1 MWSNLS
7 QKSYARKRVVRGHS
21 HSERNKR
28 AQDSVIRE
36 LTELKSLFH
45 RHLVKIKGSYTD
57 KDHIAFLMEPVAEC
71 NLFQLLSKPGG
82 LSGGDKHDI
91 RTYFGCLAS
100 AVHYLHKSK
109 IRHRDLSSR
118 NVLIKNGCVYISD
131 LGSAINWSSNGTRGS
146 MTQDRHVPASLEY
159 MAPEVVI
166 RGTKRNSSSDMWSL
180 GVVFLEM
187 AALLV
192 GRSLKQLNAAIEQ
205 KTKRDQEPFIWNNP
219 QMVSSLISYLQQS
232 NHGPQH
238 DNEPLFWVRD
248 LLDEVPANR
257 PKSQM
262 LMQYILDSPSFS
274 IFCCIECQP
283 EFRARDFEASTMMP
297 IPEESND
304 TSDEV
309 RDRVADLLQRDKP
322 QHPMISARQTSSIE
336 NWITNMTSDIPEE
349 QFRRIPGSFGEFH
362 MENAVLS
369 DPSQRLTLDTDDDS
383 SSSVSLSDETAT
395 SSGSTIELDDLF
407 ADNERD
413 PTIPIVRA
421 RPVQRMK
428 KRQKSLDTGLG
439 FLEYDSS
446 SSGKSTKTLQAFI
459 EIEDSSGSETG
470 SDATVQGHASQPT
483 NPSYSTALVSLTS
496 ESTHTKEIDW
506 IQTLNEL
513 PEEQEEIVEGNKL
526 LSLLEDESD
535 EDSDTGSD
543 LQLST
548 SHSVELY
555 VSHTAQEKQLIISST
570 PMDVVVASNYEPT
583 EPLAYHYPERLTI
596 EDHATLAD
604 LSGAIVLSDTSEWA
618 SEATDQDQIK
628 GRIEDAQGGSGRL
641 IEGPPTT
648 NTLGDTETTG
658 LLEFPDTKAI
668 IEKPENIALP
678 SLPPPSIPAVTPA
691 PTPAALPAAVPAA
704 VPAAIPAPTP
714 EVSSK
719 EVPGTPDLESKTAQP
734 QKKPSKSK
742 KKTRKVQI
750 SKDVKETSSEKAIP
764 MPKRFKSSKRIVEP
778 GISASD
784 YIENTWEAASTVA
797 TSVMSENTSRILKNL
812 SFNKWLDHD
821 HRLLERYC
829 TSGNVQAVRLL
840 LDKGCNPG
848 RPKWSTEK
856 QGRRIGPIMNAIQG
870 RSLKH
875 NKCVNALIAHGTD
888 VNVVSNYTGR
898 TPLHLAIENADFKG
912 YEHLIRSLL
921 DAGADTN
928 KADKKDDRP
937 LMKIFYGTDAAPLEP
952 HRRKALALLLKEDTT
967 EVNFVLPGTLNTPL
981 HNAVRRKDPYAVGML
996 LHKKAD
1002 VNAKNASGLTPLLLT
1017 ANQFKHPLSND
1028 HTILLRLLLE
1038 SEGVSVNDK
1047 AGVNEQTAL
1056 HYAVLAGSPVAV
1068 RLLLAHGAD
1077 PGCRDSKGDNAL
1089 ALAREKLSER
1099 ACEEGI
1105 DIVLQL
1111 SSVSSARPE
1120 VADMD

>member
-1 MWSNLS
+1 M
-7 QKSYARKRVVRGHS
+7 
-21 HSERNKR
+21 
-28 AQDSVIRE
+28 
-36 LTELKSLFH
+36 
-45 RHLVKIKGSYTD
+45 KIKGSYSD

-82 LSGGDKHDI
+82 LSGGDKHDV

-118 NVLIKNGCVYISD
+118 NVLIKDGCVYISD

-192 GRSLKQLNAAIEQ
+192 GRSLKQLNAAIE
-205 KTKRDQEPFIWNNP
+205 KNTKRDQEPFIWNNP

-248 LLDEVPANR
+248 LLDEVPTNR
-257 PKSQM
+257 PRSQM

-283 EFRARDFEASTMMP
+283 EFRSRDFEASTMKP
-297 IPEESND
+297 ISEESND
-304 TSDEV
+304 TSEEV
-309 RDRVADLLQRDKP
+309 RDRVADLLQGDRP
-322 QHPMISARQTSSIE
+322 QHPMISAKQTSSIE
-336 NWITNMTSDIPEE
+336 NWITNMASNMPEE
-349 QFRRIPGSFGEFH
+349 RFRRIPGSFGEFYV
-362 MENAVLS
+362 EDAGLP
-369 DPSQRLTLDTDDDS
+369 DPLQRQREDIDETS
-383 SSSVSLSDETAT
+383 SSSVSLSDETAS

-407 ADNERD
+407 VDNEKD
-413 PTIPIVRA
+413 PIIPTVRA
-421 RPVQRMK
+421 RPMQRTK

-470 SDATVQGHASQPT
+470 SDATVQGHANQPT
-483 NPSYSTALVSLTS
+483 HPSHSTALVSLTS
-496 ESTHTKEIDW
+496 ENKHTKEIDW

-513 PEEQEEIVEGNKL
+513 PEDQEEVVEGDPL
-526 LSLLEDESD
+526 LSLLEEESD
-535 EDSDTGSD
+535 DDSDTSD
-543 LQLST
+543 HLQSST
-548 SHSVELY
+548 SRSVELY
-555 VSHTAQEKQLIISST
+555 VSHTAQEKQLTVCSSPT
-570 PMDVVVASNYEPT
+570 DVVVAKNHEPT
-583 EPLAYHYPERLTI
+583 EPLAIHDPERLALEDHKTHEPTEPLAIHYPERLSI
-596 EDHATLAD
+596 EDHQTLAD
-604 LSGAIVLSDTSEWA
+604 LSGAIVLSDTLEWA
-618 SEATDQDQIK
+618 SEATAQDQTK
-628 GRIEDAQGGSGRL
+628 GMIEDAQGGSGRL
-641 IEGPPTT
+641 
-648 NTLGDTETTG
+648 TEELPSTKALENAGTPG
-658 LLEFPDTKAI
+658 LLEYPEMKAR
-668 IEKPENIALP
+668 IEKPEDLTLP
-678 SLPPPSIPAVTPA
+678 SLPLPIPAIIPVHTPVPTPIPTTPA
-691 PTPAALPAAVPAA
+691 PTPASVPASL
-704 VPAAIPAPTP
+704 PAPTP
-714 EVSSK
+714 EVSAK
-719 EVPGTPDLESKTAQP
+719 EEPNTPDLEIKPAQP
-734 QKKPSKSK
+734 QKKQTKSK
-742 KKTRKVQI
+742 KKTKKVQI
-750 SKDVKETSSEKAIP
+750 SKDVKETSSEKALP
-764 MPKRFKSSKRIVEP
+764 MPKRFKSNKRIVEP

-784 YIENTWEAASTVA
+784 YIENIWEAASTVA
-797 TSVMSENTSRILKNL
+797 TSVMSENTSRVLKNL

-829 TSGNVQAVRLL
+829 SSGNVQAVRLL

-856 QGRRIGPIMNAIQG
+856 QGRRIGPIMNAIKG

-875 NKCVNALIAHGTD
+875 NKCVNALIAHGAD

-937 LMKIFYGTDAAPLEP
+937 LMKLFYGTDTATPLEP
-952 HRRKALALLLKEDTT
+952 HRRKALALLLKEDST

-981 HNAVRRKDPYAVGML
+981 HSAVRRKDPYAVGML
-996 LHKKAD
+996 LHRKAD
-1002 VNAKNASGLTPLLLT
+1002 VNATNASGLTPLLLT

-1028 HTILLRLLLE
+1028 HTTLLRLLLE
-1038 SEGVSVNDK
+1038 CDGVSVNDK
-1047 AGVNEQTAL
+1047 AGVNQQTAL

-1077 PGCRDSKGDNAL
+1077 PECRDSKGENAL

-1099 ACEEGI
+1099 ASEEGV
-1105 DIVLQL
+1105 DIVVQL
-1111 SSVSSARPE
+1111 GSVSSVRPQ